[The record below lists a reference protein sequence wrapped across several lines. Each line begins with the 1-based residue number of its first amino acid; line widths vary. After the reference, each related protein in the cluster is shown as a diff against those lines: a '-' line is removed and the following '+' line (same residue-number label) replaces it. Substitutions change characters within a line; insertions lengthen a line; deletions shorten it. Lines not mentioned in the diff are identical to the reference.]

1 MTPDLLAALTAAR
14 AAKTPVVVATQLPG
28 GAQILLPSP
37 DAPAELTAAA
47 DRALLRDESGTVT
60 IGNETWFL
68 NAYNPPMRLI
78 IVGAVHIAQ
87 AMMPMASALG
97 LATTI
102 IDPRRAFA
110 SVDRFP
116 NVTLSHEWP
125 DDAMIELNPDVRT
138 AVVTLTHDPKIDDP
152 GLDHALRSPAFYIGS
167 LGSRR
172 THARRLDRLRAL
184 GHSDETL
191 ARIRGPVGLN
201 IHAVTAPEIALSIL
215 AEIVAVRRNAPL
227 PAKG

>member
-125 DDAMIELNPDVRT
+125 DDAMIELKPDVRT

-201 IHAVTAPEIALSIL
+201 INAVTAPEIALSIL